1 MKAYIDSSVLLRVVM
16 YQPGRLREW
25 RGIERAVSS
34 ELIRVE
40 CLRTIERLRVAASL
54 NDREISLRRE
64 AVLQHLSRFDLIAL
78 DSRVL
83 ERAAD
88 PFPTA
93 LGTLDALHLASA
105 LMARREVP
113 DLRFTTHDRELA
125 TAARAIGFE
134 VLS

>member
-1 MKAYIDSSVLLRVVM
+1 MS
-16 YQPGRLREW
+16 QPGRLKAW
-25 RGIERAVSS
+25 HIIQRAVSS

-40 CLRTIERLRVAASL
+40 CLRTFDRLRLAGRLDDQDIA
-54 NDREISLRRE
+54 LRRKVALE
-64 AVLQHLSRFDLIAL
+64 HLSRFDLIEI

-93 LGTLDALHLASA
+93 LGTLDGLHLAST
-105 LMARREVP
+105 LMARREIS
-113 DLRFTTHDRELA
+113 DLRLATHDRELA
-125 TAARAIGFE
+125 TAARAVGFE

>member
-1 MKAYIDSSVLLRVVM
+1 MS
-16 YQPGRLREW
+16 QPGRLREW

-40 CLRTIERLRVAASL
+40 CLRTIERLRFAASL
-54 NDREISLRRE
+54 DDREISLRRE

-78 DSRVL
+78 DSTVL
-83 ERAAD
+83 EQAAD

-93 LGTLDALHLASA
+93 LGTIDALHLASA
-105 LMARREVP
+105 LMARREIP